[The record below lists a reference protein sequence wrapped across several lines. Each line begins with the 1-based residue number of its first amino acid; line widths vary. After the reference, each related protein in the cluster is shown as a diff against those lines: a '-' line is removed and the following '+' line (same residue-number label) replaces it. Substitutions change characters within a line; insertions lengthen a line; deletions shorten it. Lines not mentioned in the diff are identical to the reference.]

1 MLLNLNLRLKHIP
14 IVFIILF
21 FFTESKG
28 QFFSFS
34 EEPDVFVNDVV
45 VGISKINTESANKV
59 AYDFRNIWSSKISTD
74 QKNIIITTAK
84 KMQKE
89 RLQTRPYFQYYFSL
103 VTYAVTQANL
113 DSEQL
118 TNVLKITESAVENY
132 GHKKLDEYLRTM
144 SLFFA
149 RSSLYVSKFNSLKF
163 SGGSYTF
170 ELIDGPQ
177 NFAEKFEEQQRL
189 AEEKAA
195 TEGDDLLIDTNSED
209 AEQTEQDDEWG
220 DAGGSDDWGDAGT
233 DDWGDAED
241 DWGDAG
247 TDDSWGTGDGWGD
260 DEDFSDDNIEEN
272 TPSYD
277 RPNVELL
284 VMDKVLNYQAD
295 YIRPILS
302 GAIIK
307 LKNIDLVMTSPFDT
321 VEIKNTSGSF
331 MINDLM
337 FVGEGGVF
345 DWPNNL
351 RGTEGAE
358 VVLNEYHFKTSVP
371 YIKTTKATMLFP
383 RMFSDS
389 LEGAFIF
396 KSTRRKTNQ
405 NRNYPQFIS
414 NYSKTE
420 LKLPIENF
428 QYKGGFSLVGDKMF
442 GTSISEDPSII
453 NVNDGKGR
461 SFRTEAVKYSIED
474 SVIRSN
480 KVYQVIFHGSDSIVH
495 PVVKFSFD
503 SSKPSLTLTK
513 DEGDFKHTYYYSS
526 FFKMDFKADKVHWDL
541 SSDSLDISIMNGR
554 NIIPAVFESEEYFNP
569 IRYEKMTG
577 LFEFHPIVVAVR
589 YARKIQDS
597 RFNISE
603 LIYEYKTVDS
613 KLIKAAM
620 LFLKQNQFIEYNE
633 INGEIRILR
642 KAYHNMMSY
651 GKKKDYDNILI
662 SSLSPGKP
670 NATLNFENE
679 EMTVRG
685 VRRIFL
691 TPDNDNMVTPL
702 NEEITLLKNKDMKF
716 SGTVASGG
724 LRYIGKEFEF
734 DYNEFLI
741 NMPTIDSIKIEVE
754 IHDSLKTEDHHEKVE
769 LHNQITETSGTLYVS
784 HPKNKAGLRKYE
796 KFPYFISDSEAVV
809 YFDSP
814 EILNGEYD
822 RTVKFLIPPFEV
834 DSLARPDLSG
844 VGFVGTFSGGG
855 IVPDFKEKLVIM
867 PDKSLGFV
875 HKIPEKGYS
884 LYGGEGVVYNEF
896 KLDYNGMRTNGKI
909 DYRTTTVHSDEFVF
923 YMDSVSATGDRG
935 LIREGNYKG
944 ASYPEAF
951 FGAYK
956 MKWLPKKDSMYI
968 ANIGEPINFYKST
981 ASLDGK
987 ANITAK
993 GVYGSGVMLSR
1004 GSRSESKEYSFAQ
1017 FEYSARHAKFE
1028 ILTDVPDKPAMAGD
1042 DISLH
1047 FDLVQNIADVHP
1059 EQEGVAAI
1067 SFPYAQMKTS
1077 ITNAIWDLNASKIT
1091 MSKPDDVDIS
1101 SSYFY
1106 TTREEPDSLAF
1117 NATAAI
1123 YDINTY
1129 KLNIKG
1135 IPYIIVADAEIIPDN
1150 NETTILANA
1159 ELQQFENAQLKID
1172 TLNEFHYLSQGNLKI
1187 LSRNAFEGSAM
1198 YELVTAAKDTFSIKF
1213 ESFELM
1219 DVPRGKK
1226 GETKKMTVSGGI
1238 VSEGEKVQISPGFLF
1253 KGETTMYADKESLE
1267 LKGLVK
1273 LDLKNVDNYDYW
1285 IQYYNS
1291 GDSTEVKIDVGTALT
1306 EDGAPL
1312 DVGLLYDNIG
1322 YKIYPLFV
1330 NHKNREEDE
1339 YFFKADGLITH
1350 DFENKTYKIEPALKS
1365 SNESYAGKTFIYD
1378 DRSGNVVFEGAMTF
1392 TKNNEDFS
1400 LEASGLG
1407 VAKPDSGKYFIDAF
1421 LMFNMKLHP
1430 TVTLALTDDVLDII
1444 ERLGAD
1450 VAHDNDIELI
1460 YKISDLIGDKAAKN
1474 YENGSLRD
1482 YIPLLDASPLL
1493 IKTLVLSN
1501 VELKWNP
1508 NERAWYNSS
1517 RLGLSN
1523 IMNIDI
1529 NASVTGFLEMKKND
1543 TGGDVVNLFLQIAE
1557 TTWYHFSL
1565 DDNRLFLYS
1574 SNSEFNDAVQENSTM
1589 ARAGFGQFSVGLG
1602 EEVETMK
1609 FINEFRKNHYGKTEP
1624 YNLAFPEEDILQE
1637 DDSFDTI
1644 EKVKEVEEKDTS
1656 TEEVEEEDD
1665 GF

>member
-1 MLLNLNLRLKHIP
+1 MLLNLNLRLKHIL
-14 IVFIILF
+14 IVFILLL

-28 QFFSFS
+28 QYFSFS
-34 EEPDVFVNDVV
+34 EEPEVFVNDVV
-45 VGISKINTESANKV
+45 AGISKINTESANKV
-59 AYDFRNIWSSKISTD
+59 AYDFRNIWSSQISAD
-74 QKNIIITTAK
+74 QKSIIIATAK

-118 TNVLKITESAVENY
+118 TNILKITESAVENY

-170 ELIDGPQ
+170 ELLDDPQ

-189 AEEKAA
+189 AEE
-195 TEGDDLLIDTNSED
+195 TIEEDLLIGENPED
-209 AEQTEQDDEWG
+209 NEPLEEDDEWG
-220 DAGGSDDWGDAGT
+220 DDGDSDDWGDDEWGDDGDDWADSD
-233 DDWGDAED
+233 DDWGSD
-241 DWGDAG
+241 
-247 TDDSWGTGDGWGD
+247 DGW
-260 DEDFSDDNIEEN
+260 DDNEESDESLEKN
-272 TPSYD
+272 KPSYN
-277 RPNVELL
+277 RPDVELL
-284 VMDKVLNYQAD
+284 VMDKVSDYQAD
-295 YIRPILS
+295 YITPTLS

-383 RMFSDS
+383 KMFSDS
-389 LEGAFIF
+389 LAGAFIF
-396 KSTRRKTNQ
+396 KSSRRKTNR

-428 QYKGGFSLVGDKMF
+428 NYKGGFSLVGDKMF

-461 SFRTEAVKYSIED
+461 SFRTEAVKYSISD
-474 SVIRSN
+474 SIIRSK
-480 KVYQVIFHGSDSIVH
+480 KVYQVIYHGSDSIVH
-495 PVVKFSFD
+495 PVVQFSFN
-503 SSKPSLTLTK
+503 SSTPSLTLTK
-513 DEGDFKHTYYYSS
+513 DKGDFRHTYYYSS
-526 FFKMDFKADKVHWDL
+526 FFKMDFKADRVHWDL
-541 SSDSLDISIMNGR
+541 SSDSLDIAIMNGR

-577 LFEFHPIVVAVR
+577 MFEFHPIVVAVR

-620 LFLKQNQFIEYNE
+620 LFLKQNQFIEFNE

-670 NATLNFENE
+670 NATLNFETE

-724 LRYIGKEFEF
+724 LMYIGKEFEF
-734 DYNEFLI
+734 DYNEFII

-754 IHDSLKTEDHHEKVE
+754 IHDSLKTEDHHEKVA

-784 HPKNKAGLRKYE
+784 HPKNKAGLRQYN

-844 VGFVGTFSGGG
+844 VGFEGTFSAGG
-855 IVPDFKEKLVIM
+855 IVPDFKQKLIVM

-875 HKIPEKGYS
+875 HKIPEKGYA
-884 LYGGEGVVYNEF
+884 LYGGEGVVYNEL
-896 KLDYNGMRTNGKI
+896 KLDYNGLRTNGKI
-909 DYRTTTVHSDEFVF
+909 DYRTTTVHSDEFIF
-923 YMDSVSATGDRG
+923 YMDSVSAIGDRG
-935 LIREGNYKG
+935 VIREGTYKG
-944 ASYPEAF
+944 ASYPEAVF
-951 FGAYK
+951 SAYK

-968 ANIGEPINFYKST
+968 ANIGEPFNFYKST

-1004 GSRSESKEYSFAQ
+1004 GSRSESEEFNFAQ
-1017 FEYSARHAKFE
+1017 FEYSAKHAKFE
-1028 ILTDVPDKPAMAGD
+1028 ILTDVPEKPAMAGD
-1042 DISLH
+1042 DISMH
-1047 FDLVQNIADVHP
+1047 FDLVKNIAEVQP

-1077 ITNAIWDLNASKIT
+1077 ITRAVWDLNAAKIT

-1106 TTREEPDSLAF
+1106 TTREELDSLVF
-1117 NATAAI
+1117 NATDAI

-1159 ELQQFENAQLKID
+1159 ELQQFENAKLKID
-1172 TLNEFHYLSQGNLKI
+1172 TLNEFHYLTQGNLKI

-1198 YELVTAAKDTFSIKF
+1198 YELITAAEDTFSIKF

-1219 DVPRGKK
+1219 DVPTGKK
-1226 GETKKMTVSGGI
+1226 DETKKMTVSGGA
-1238 VSEGEKVQISPGFLF
+1238 VAESEKAQISPGFLF
-1253 KGETTMYADKESLE
+1253 KGETTMYANKESLE
-1267 LKGLVK
+1267 LNGLVK

-1291 GDSTEVKIDVGTALT
+1291 GDSTEVIIDVGTALT

-1312 DVGLLYDNIG
+1312 DVGLLYDNIRG
-1322 YKIYPLFV
+1322 NIYPLFV
-1330 NHKNREEDE
+1330 NNKNAEEDE

-1350 DFENKTYKIEPALKS
+1350 DFENKTYKIEPAMKS

-1378 DRSGNVVFEGAMTF
+1378 DKSGNVIFEGAMTF
-1392 TKNNEDFS
+1392 VKNNEDFS
-1400 LEASGLG
+1400 IEASGLG
-1407 VAKPDSGKYFIDAF
+1407 VAKPDSGKYFVDAF

-1430 TVTLALTDDVLDII
+1430 TVTLALTDDILDII
-1444 ERLGAD
+1444 ERLGGD
-1450 VAHDNDIELI
+1450 VAHENDIELI
-1460 YKISDLIGDKAAKN
+1460 YKMSDIIGDRAAKN
-1474 YENGSLRD
+1474 YENSLLSD
-1482 YIPLLDASPLL
+1482 YMPLVDASPAL

-1501 VELKWNP
+1501 VDLKWNA

-1517 RLGLSN
+1517 KFGLSH
-1523 IMNIDI
+1523 IMDTDI
-1529 NASVTGFLEMKKND
+1529 NASMTGFLEMKKND
-1543 TGGDVVNLFLQIAE
+1543 LGGDIVNLFLQVAE

-1574 SNSEFNDAVQENSTM
+1574 SNSEFNDAVVENSTM
-1589 ARAGFGQFSVGLG
+1589 AKAGFGQFSVGLG

-1624 YNLAFPEEDILQE
+1624 YNLAFPEEDILQD

-1644 EKVKEVEEKDTS
+1644 EKIEELEEETDTS